1 MSTRSILADQ
11 ITIPPRQRLQKPPAH
26 IKDLKSSILSK
37 GLMHAPVL
45 GTSPEGD
52 LFLVAGE
59 CRLTAMKELHI
70 DGHPFKH
77 DGATYADGLIPY
89 SLVSDLTPADLAE
102 AELEENLL
110 RANLSWQEENQA
122 RVLIYQ
128 LRQTQTPDISV
139 KAVATEISE
148 KSGKTS
154 DAERVLLRK
163 ALIIEQNKDLP
174 IVKAAKT
181 QNEAFTKIMD
191 LQAARFKAQLIER
204 GVVKVDHTIHLGD
217 CLEILPTIAPGSVD
231 IILTDPPYGIGAD
244 KMKRTEEHFYDD
256 SPGSSLEVCKAII
269 REGFRILKPR
279 GIIFLFCDIDHFLE
293 LRTYAAQQAFTPW
306 RTPVIWKKGEEGF
319 APWGQLGFSRTY
331 EMLAF
336 LSKGQRGLKGGGP
349 DVKEFKRTGRSE
361 RAHAAEKPV
370 TLLSYLL
377 GIAGDP
383 GDVVLDPCCGSGAIF
398 DAATENRMKAIG
410 IEKDPNYHTLA
421 QARLVKEE
429 PIHATASAA
438 NGLDD

>member
-1 MSTRSILADQ
+1 MARTCHMDS
-11 ITIPPRQRLQKPPAH
+11 ITIPTRQRIAKPPAH
-26 IKDLKSSILSK
+26 IKDLKTSILSK
-37 GLMHAPVL
+37 GLMHAPVF
-45 GTSPEGD
+45 GTSPDGS

-59 CRLTAMKELHI
+59 CRLTAMKELHV

-77 DGATYADGLIPY
+77 DGRTYSGGDVPY
-89 SLVSDLTPADLAE
+89 SLVDDLSPADLAE

-110 RANLSWQEENQA
+110 RANRSWQEENQA

-128 LRQTQTPDISV
+128 LRQTQVPGITV
-139 KAVATEISE
+139 TAVAEGLSE

-163 ALIIEQNKDLP
+163 ALIIDQNKDLP

-217 CLEILPTIAPGSVD
+217 CLKILPTITSGSVD
-231 IILTDPPYGIGAD
+231 IIFTDPPYGIGAD

-279 GIIFLFCDIDHFLE
+279 GIIFLFCDVDH
-293 LRTYAAQQAFTPW
+293 
-306 RTPVIWKKGEEGF
+306 
-319 APWGQLGFSRTY
+319 
-331 EMLAF
+331 
-336 LSKGQRGLKGGGP
+336 
-349 DVKEFKRTGRSE
+349 
-361 RAHAAEKPV
+361 
-370 TLLSYLL
+370 
-377 GIAGDP
+377 
-383 GDVVLDPCCGSGAIF
+383 
-398 DAATENRMKAIG
+398 
-410 IEKDPNYHTLA
+410 
-421 QARLVKEE
+421 
-429 PIHATASAA
+429 
-438 NGLDD
+438 